1 MSTVIANKS
10 ISRFQIYNIIFAGL
24 IFYVFS
30 MLVLKDEATYQAQL
44 LTELGHI
51 ESHASKGVWLSI
63 DKKARD
69 RHQKYLYS
77 SGVYGLIQK
86 WFIPIESDSPVNNTF
101 SGKWNYRAVTNI
113 QVLHFQVM
121 HRFSAM
127 EHWMVELFFFSLATI
142 VWGYNRWRA
151 GQYRLGGASVNRV
164 RLWLK
169 LLWFSV
175 GMLLTFAVS
184 PNLFGEYTYY
194 APAVFIIVLSFAVSK
209 LIQSFNKSF

>member
-1 MSTVIANKS
+1 MSTVIANKK
-10 ISRFQIYNIIFAGL
+10 ISRLQIYNVIFASL
-24 IFYVFS
+24 VFYVFT
-30 MLVLKDEATYQAQL
+30 MLILKDEATYQEQL
-44 LTELGHI
+44 ITELGYI
-51 ESHASKGVWLSI
+51 EAHASDGVWLSI
-63 DKKARD
+63 DKRARD

-77 SGVYGLIQK
+77 SGAYGVIKK
-86 WFIPIESDSPVNNTF
+86 WFLPKESDSPVNNTF

-127 EHWMVELFFFSLATI
+127 EHWVVELFFFSVAMI
-142 VWGYNRWRA
+142 AWGYNQWRA
-151 GQYRLGGASVNRV
+151 GKYRLGGASVNRV

-169 LLWFSV
+169 LLWLTV
-175 GMLLTFAVS
+175 GMILTFVVS
-184 PNLFGEYTYY
+184 PNIFGEYTYY